1 MRLEPIRLGELLL
14 AETLAGVRQQEPHGD
29 AAMPYV
35 AATLVSGGRGAIS
48 TSPPDVTLPV
58 PLERTAMPGD
68 ILLASRGVDRRET
81 IPGAI
86 VRVDDPL
93 AYADSLIRLRVD
105 PGRAD
110 PEYVRLYLTS
120 RAGAATVAAAA
131 TGTTISYLR
140 PAALEGIK
148 LMLPPL
154 AYQQAVAAE
163 VVAMEA
169 GLAEL
174 ESTVDAFRSLLGL
187 TIEGIITG
195 TLEMR
200 ADVPT
205 RAMHGGR
212 Q

>member
-1 MRLEPIRLGELLL
+1 
-14 AETLAGVRQQEPHGD
+14 
-29 AAMPYV
+29 
-35 AATLVSGGRGAIS
+35 
-48 TSPPDVTLPV
+48 
-58 PLERTAMPGD
+58 
-68 ILLASRGVDRRET
+68 
-81 IPGAI
+81 
-86 VRVDDPL
+86 
-93 AYADSLIRLRVD
+93 
-105 PGRAD
+105 
-110 PEYVRLYLTS
+110 
-120 RAGAATVAAAA
+120 
-131 TGTTISYLR
+131 
-140 PAALEGIK
+140 
-148 LMLPPL
+148 MLPPL